1 MIRRGLPNRIAPLDC
16 QAPPGKAPAPLRWR
30 SSFPDQTGYRQRRI
44 IVSLRELFLSSA
56 RSALALTCCL
66 GLPNALAE
74 EAAHGEHE
82 GEHAHH
88 YHHEVAPGFTR
99 TLAAYAVPAVT
110 LIDQSGQR
118 VSLPELLATDR
129 PVLLNFIYTSCTVIC
144 PVMSA
149 TFEKVQSGLGEEARR
164 VLMVSISIDPEQDT
178 PEALAAYAK
187 RFHAGPQW
195 SFLTGSLEEQHR
207 RAEGIRRLPRRQDE
221 PHPAHPPARQSQGPM
236 GALRWLR
243 QRRRPSPGDPRHAHP
258 LRREVPSRDPSPT
271 KPHHPAEPLLR
282 HPASRV

>member
-1 MIRRGLPNRIAPLDC
+1 M
-16 QAPPGKAPAPLRWR
+16 
-30 SSFPDQTGYRQRRI
+30 
-44 IVSLRELFLSSA
+44 SLRELFLSSA

-195 SFLTGSLEEQHR
+195 SFLTGSLEDSIAAQKAFDAYR
-207 RAEGIRRLPRRQDE
+207 
-221 PHPAHPPARQSQGPM
+221 
-236 GALRWLR
+236 GAKMNHTPLTLL
-243 QRRRPSPGDPRHAHP
+243 HANPKAQWVRYDGFANAADLVQETRGMLTH
-258 LRREVPSRDPSPT
+258 
-271 KPHHPAEPLLR
+271 
-282 HPASRV
+282 